1 MELEQIASRFVEG
14 LPAVDASTQFVS
26 ANRRNGEIYLPG
38 VKTLSE
44 RKFVEEFTG
53 WWKLAYPAD
62 FNPGGALATEVPYPD
77 ISRAKCDLVLSTDG
91 SALSN
96 PEWSIEVKHVALVGN
111 NGKNND
117 YGVAKILSPYLKD
130 RSLIHDIYRIKNHG
144 FSKRKAVIGY
154 CFNYTPSS
162 CNEAEKR
169 HPDSTEFIN
178 NLKEVCRLNDP
189 VDGLYTVKPLVE
201 FADEIFQ
208 SKGLVRP
215 VQILDFE
222 GAWRHPCGG
231 LGSIFAW
238 EII

>member
-1 MELEQIASRFVEG
+1 MELQQIVSRFVEG
-14 LPAVDASTQFVS
+14 LPAVDASTQHIS
-26 ANRRNGEIYLPG
+26 ANRRNGEVYLPG

-44 RKFVEEFTG
+44 RKFLEEFTQ
-53 WWKLAYPAD
+53 WWKLANPTD
-62 FNPGGALATEVPYPD
+62 FNPSGALATEVRYPD

-154 CFNYTPSS
+154 CFNYNIES
-162 CNEAEKR
+162 CDTAER
-169 HPDSTEFIN
+169 NHPNKKEIVD
-178 NLKEVCRLNDP
+178 NLREVCRLNDP
-189 VDGLYTVKPLVE
+189 TNGVYSVLPLVE

-208 SKGLVRP
+208 SKGLVKSL
-215 VQILDFE
+215 QIADFQ

-231 LGSIFAW
+231 NGNIFAW